1 MKSILSDYR
10 IPTLP
15 GLPPF
20 QGGAAGLFSYE
31 LGRSLERLPRPLR
44 DDLAFPDLSL
54 GLYDVVVAFDR
65 LDRRAWIMSTGLP
78 EKAAAARRER
88 ASARGLEFQAA
99 LMRVPRAASPGALSI
114 AGWTSNFT
122 RGQYEKAVAEVIER
136 ILAGDI
142 FQANLAQRFAAP
154 VPPDFD
160 HFGFYRRLRRI
171 NPAPFAAYL
180 DHASFIIASAS
191 PERFLRVADNI
202 VETRPIKGTR
212 PRFAD
217 ALVDMLQA
225 KALSESRKDRAENVM
240 IVDLLRNDLSKV
252 CTPGSV
258 KTPQLCGLESYA
270 TVHHLVSMVIGRL
283 AEGFGPVDLL
293 AAAFPGGSIT
303 GAPKLRAMEIITEL
317 EGHAR
322 GPYCGAIGL
331 SRLQRDDGFEYR
343 HSHRRLSRGLLRR
356 SVRRRHCHRLRP
368 RLGIRRDARQGAAD
382 FRGLRRR
389 GIRAMILVID
399 NYDSFVHTVA
409 SYLRELGETV
419 AVVRND
425 AVLPAKAP
433 QAIVISP
440 GPCTPNE
447 AGMSMQLVRD
457 YSGRLPILGVC
468 LGHQAIGQVFG
479 GRVARARRPMHGE
492 ASAVRHSG
500 AGILQGL
507 PNPLTVGRYHSLIVE
522 LDDAEGPLEATAW
535 SQEGEIMALRHR
547 RHNTFG
553 VQFHPELI
561 LTEEGH
567 RLLRN
572 FLGLIEGRAA
582 APLRRR
588 SVAAEAPAIAFPA
601 ARLI

>member
-1 MKSILSDYR
+1 MHVIEIDYGDPVEAAFALKDLRFLTFLDSAMGDDALGRYSFIAADPFARIQGKETDAGWVARLKSILSDYR

-322 GPYCGAIGL
+322 GPYCGAIGFL
-331 SRLQRDDGFEYR
+331 GFNGTMDLNIVIRTAAFRAGCCVVQSGGGIVTASDPASEYVETLDKA
-343 HSHRRLSRGLLRR
+343 RR
-356 SVRRRHCHRLRP
+356 
-368 RLGIRRDARQGAAD
+368 IFEAFGAAE
-382 FRGLRRR
+382 F
-389 GIRAMILVID
+389 A
-399 NYDSFVHTVA
+399 
-409 SYLRELGETV
+409 
-419 AVVRND
+419 
-425 AVLPAKAP
+425 
-433 QAIVISP
+433 Q
-440 GPCTPNE
+440 
-447 AGMSMQLVRD
+447 
-457 YSGRLPILGVC
+457 
-468 LGHQAIGQVFG
+468 
-479 GRVARARRPMHGE
+479 
-492 ASAVRHSG
+492 
-500 AGILQGL
+500 
-507 PNPLTVGRYHSLIVE
+507 
-522 LDDAEGPLEATAW
+522 
-535 SQEGEIMALRHR
+535 
-547 RHNTFG
+547 
-553 VQFHPELI
+553 
-561 LTEEGH
+561 
-567 RLLRN
+567 
-572 FLGLIEGRAA
+572 
-582 APLRRR
+582 
-588 SVAAEAPAIAFPA
+588 
-601 ARLI
+601 